1 MKNYPLSIQ
10 IWIIFTIITLIIT
23 LALTF
28 ILPRTLRDFF
38 TKEIYSTIDSAQNII
53 LHRFTVDDYWYEDY
67 MNRDSSSL
75 EDIRSV
81 KHLIVYGDN
90 QVLLDSPITIEFLEQ
105 IKKSMSTQNKDREYY
120 KGNLDGD
127 NVLYVIS
134 KENRLGGNIYLV
146 SYMKD
151 AYRQDLVKTLF
162 NKLISIMGI
171 TFLLS
176 WIPALFLSRYLSRP
190 LVNLETKVERLAKHD
205 WHENIDLDRKDEIG
219 RLGDSIEE
227 LRTELIRQ
235 DELERSFLQNIS
247 HELKTPVMV
256 IRSFSQAIKDGIF
269 PKGNLEN
276 SIEVIDSEA
285 KRLDKKI
292 HDLLYFSKLDYMSN
306 HGTMEDNFSLDA
318 LIQEVLDRLSW
329 SRTDIDWDIDLTPL
343 KIQGDRDQWKVVLEN
358 IIDNQMRYA
367 NTKISISL
375 TTTDHKR
382 ILSIWNDG
390 PHINS
395 KTMKNLFR
403 EYNKGYKGEFGL
415 GLAIVSRILQI
426 HNSTIR
432 AINEDIG
439 VRFEIEI

>member
-367 NTKISISL
+367 NSKISISL

-395 KTMKNLFR
+395 ETMKNLFR